1 MDGRRRC
8 AAWAHPS
15 PFLRLQEL
23 WQSVRMDSVWTAAGL
38 ESATLQ
44 KLALW
49 PKKVLGTEELCK
61 AAMAAGAVFD
71 PHVFMGDGEG
81 QGLSSHY
88 LQISLL

>member
-1 MDGRRRC
+1 
-8 AAWAHPS
+8 
-15 PFLRLQEL
+15 
-23 WQSVRMDSVWTAAGL
+23 MDSVWTATGL

-49 PKKVLGTEELCK
+49 PKKVLGTEELYK

-71 PHVFMGDGEG
+71 PDVFMREGEG

-88 LQISLL
+88 LQISQLQVRAGPHLLF